1 MVIVYVSHII
11 ARVLSY
17 KLRFLFRLHHF
28 SKRQRCKKPEAVL
41 ILHFSFVF
49 GCPRFVFLALPDVLE
64 KEKNKSGVIS
74 VQVIDKSSGK
84 YKLIKTIGSS
94 SDELEINNLVKE
106 AQYFLN
112 TYGGQTELDFVIG
125 NDERYFQ
132 SIYDNI
138 EQVQLLGPEIVLGK
152 LFDQI
157 GFNIIEDELFRQL
170 VIARLI
176 YPVSKLKTIDYLQKY
191 KGITLHVN
199 DIYRYLDKLYLK
211 QIKQVQQISFD
222 HTIKLLDNQ
231 LTVVF
236 YDVTTLYFEAADED
250 DLRRAGFSKDGKHSQ
265 PQIVLGLL
273 VSENGYPL
281 DYEIFE
287 GNKFE
292 GHTMLPVIDTFKNK
306 YKMQQLIVVADA
318 GLMSNRNIHSL
329 LEQHYDFI
337 IGGRIKNETQSIQQ
351 QILSLKLENGQSA
364 DIQKDELRIV
374 VHYSKA
380 RAVKDAY
387 NRDKGMERLKKLL
400 NTGKLTKKHIN
411 NKGYNKYLKL
421 EGEVTIAIDEAKFKD
436 DSKWDGLKGYLTNT
450 TLSKE
455 AVMEYYRQLWQIE
468 KTFRITK
475 TDLRIR
481 PIYHFRRRRI
491 EAHICIAF
499 AACKLYKE
507 LERQLKIKQS
517 HLSAEKALDILKTIF
532 GLTITLPQSKQTRLM
547 LLDKTEE
554 QKYLLQLFQ

>member
-1 MVIVYVSHII
+1 MYW
-11 ARVLSY
+11 R
-17 KLRFLFRLHHF
+17 
-28 SKRQRCKKPEAVL
+28 KK
-41 ILHFSFVF
+41 
-49 GCPRFVFLALPDVLE
+49 
-64 KEKNKSGVIS
+64 KNKSGIIS

-84 YKLIKTIGSS
+84 YKVVKTIGSS
-94 SDELEINNLVKE
+94 AIEEEIAKLVEAAQQFINN
-106 AQYFLN
+106 F
-112 TYGGQTELDFVIG
+112 GGQGQLDFVLG
-125 NDERYFQ
+125 DDQRYFQ
-132 SIYDNI
+132 SIYENI
-138 EQVQLLGPEIVLGK
+138 QQVQLLGPEMVLGK
-152 LFDQI
+152 LFNEI
-157 GFNIIEDELFRQL
+157 GFATIKDELFRHL

-199 DIYRYLDKLYLK
+199 DIYRYLDKLHAQ
-211 QIKQVQQISFD
+211 QIKQVQQISFE
-222 HTIKLLDNQ
+222 HTIKLLGDK
-231 LTVVF
+231 LAVVF
-236 YDVTTLYFEAADED
+236 YDVTTLYFEAADQD

-292 GHTMLPVIDTFKNK
+292 GHTMLPVVEAFKEK

-318 GLMSNRNIHSL
+318 GLMSNKNIRAL
-329 LEQHYDFI
+329 LDQHYDFI
-337 IGGRIKNETQSIQQ
+337 IGARIKNEPDLVQE
-351 QILSLKLENGQSA
+351 QILALQLEDDQSA
-364 DIQKDELRIV
+364 EVQKDEPLRIII
-374 VHYSKA
+374 HYSKS
-380 RAVKDAY
+380 RAFNDAH

-400 NTGKLTKKHIN
+400 NSGKLTKSHIN

-421 EGEVTIAIDEAKFKD
+421 KGNVTISIDEDKFKG

-450 TLSKE
+450 HLKKE
-455 AVMEYYRQLWQIE
+455 AVIAYYRQLWQIE

-475 TDLRIR
+475 TDLRVR
-481 PIYHFRRRRI
+481 PIYHYKRRRI

-517 HLSAEKALDILKTIF
+517 DLSAEKALDILKTIF
-532 GLTITLPQSKQTRLM
+532 GLTITLPQSKQNKLM
-547 LLDKTEE
+547 LLDKTAE
-554 QKYLLQLFQ
+554 QKNLLSLFQ